1 MRPFFE
7 ICPVTCA
14 KSCEMCKTIDSCSNC
29 DLFKS
34 SIVGKHT
41 ELKARS
47 SQKHVSVTT
56 LDDSVLI
63 EVDGMTI
70 TVDKNLNVIVSPK

>member
-1 MRPFFE
+1 MRLLLE
-7 ICPVTCA
+7 ECPVTRLPASSICR
-14 KSCEMCKTIDSCSNC
+14 SYDTCELC

-47 SQKHVSVTT
+47 SQKHIYIMTN
-56 LDDSVLI
+56 DDSVVIQI
-63 EVDGMTI
+63 EEMTI
-70 TVDKNLNVIVSPK
+70 TVDKNLKVIVSSK